1 MTTTRSGGA
10 PLRRELVV
18 QKLLLLGIEAWRL
31 WRHKGKSLDDD
42 DDDDDDD
49 DISSTSLL
57 SYLTLTR

>member
-42 DDDDDDD
+42 DDDD
-49 DISSTSLL
+49 ISSTSLL

>member
-31 WRHKGKSLDDD
+31 WLHKGKSL
-42 DDDDDDD
+42 DDDDD